1 MNTLNLHD
9 NARSLLERYLGRV
22 RDTFGSRDQADHEAD
37 EITEDV
43 RQHVF
48 DTLATRSEPIS
59 AASMQRVLD
68 ELGNPHD
75 WTERC
80 ADSGIARSRRR
91 LTIEATLPRTSV
103 APRRDDWHLAY
114 VSLALLLLAFAV
126 PPLLWILTFGAFLTA
141 RASAHADAIA
151 QPRERASQAFLRN
164 PSLLFVY
171 VPLVMVL
178 LLWPAAVVRFG
189 ADYLVDHR
197 VFATRFGVEFSW
209 IAERIATIRLTNF
222 DPSRTLDSAVRNGHW
237 LIFPVGCW
245 LIVLAAIVRLAPRP
259 SAALFHPFLGRSPRT
274 LAGML
279 LFCGLLLVA
288 SALAL
293 VLLKHSLP
301 HDAVVRHTM
310 VGSGVLAQRG

>member
-1 MNTLNLHD
+1 M
-9 NARSLLERYLGRV
+9 
-22 RDTFGSRDQADHEAD
+22 
-37 EITEDV
+37 
-43 RQHVF
+43 
-48 DTLATRSEPIS
+48 
-59 AASMQRVLD
+59 
-68 ELGNPHD
+68 
-75 WTERC
+75 
-80 ADSGIARSRRR
+80 
-91 LTIEATLPRTSV
+91 
-103 APRRDDWHLAY
+103 
-114 VSLALLLLAFAV
+114 

-141 RASAHADAIA
+141 RASAHADGIA
-151 QPRERASQAFLRN
+151 QPRERTSQAFLRN

-178 LLWPAAVVRFG
+178 LLWPAVVVRFA

-197 VFATRFGVEFSW
+197 VFATRFGVEFAW

-259 SAALFHPFLGRSPRT
+259 SAKLFHPFLGRSTRT

-310 VGSGVLAQRG
+310 GSGALATHG